1 MTKFQTKY
9 TIFSILVNKRKYSKL
24 LCALHGPKSAH
35 TRTASRS
42 KGQSLGSVRPRLP
55 SLFIQSFY
63 IYKEIEKHKRGDST
77 VVAAVSL
84 ELKVASSNPSLCHF
98 FNFYHFN
105 SAIQK
110 IKKSNAKDIDKPV
123 SIVVVGKEF
132 I

>member
-1 MTKFQTKY
+1 M
-9 TIFSILVNKRKYSKL
+9 
-24 LCALHGPKSAH
+24 
-35 TRTASRS
+35 
-42 KGQSLGSVRPRLP
+42 
-55 SLFIQSFY
+55 
-63 IYKEIEKHKRGDST
+63 HKRGDST

-84 ELKVASSNPSLCHF
+84 ELKVAGSNP
-98 FNFYHFN
+98 